1 MFFSCISLLIS
12 VSEFCCGVW
21 WGQDICWP
29 HVSEYIYI
37 YNSMYAEHAL
47 LIILYLEALQTNMIS
62 ILCIIIGSSG
72 CPHLN
77 SRARIVGFF
86 WDANLSQA
94 AQAIKPW
101 VAESISFFLPQM
113 LIPLENRH
121 FQWVFPSGWIPRFF
135 IHADILRSSANQF
148 LGPVCFS
155 PSRPRRRR
163 NSFRRRM
170 TRSVPCT
177 LGARG
182 EQLWFF

>member
-1 MFFSCISLLIS
+1 
-12 VSEFCCGVW
+12 
-21 WGQDICWP
+21 
-29 HVSEYIYI
+29 
-37 YNSMYAEHAL
+37 MYAEHAL

-135 IHADILRSSANQF
+135 IHADLLSLFFAFSSQEEKKLFQAADDKISAMHLGRPWGTAVVF
-148 LGPVCFS
+148 LAYHLVI
-155 PSRPRRRR
+155 
-163 NSFRRRM
+163 
-170 TRSVPCT
+170 
-177 LGARG
+177 
-182 EQLWFF
+182 